1 MADHPLRTI
10 DMQPES
16 RPLDLNDLSR
26 LALTLRAARQPDAI
40 FREVYAVACETL
52 GCKLFTIMSF
62 DAERYEV
69 ERLYTNMP
77 TVYPLGGRKK
87 KRGSAWAGH
96 TLENLKPFRA
106 TDADGIRAAFDDHAV
121 ITGMGLGSILNI
133 PVAYDGRCAG
143 TMNLTHV
150 EGWYT
155 QAHEEAG
162 LVLASFLAA
171 PLVLHQRN
179 SKPKAAPQ
187 PIAGC
192 A

>member
-1 MADHPLRTI
+1 
-10 DMQPES
+10 MQTETRS
-16 RPLDLNDLSR
+16 LELNDLSR
-26 LALTLRAARQPDAI
+26 LALALRVAQQPEVI
-40 FREVYAVACETL
+40 FREVYALACETL

-77 TVYPLGGRKK
+77 TVYPPGGRKK

-96 TLENLKPFRA
+96 TLGNLQPFRA
-106 TDADGIRAAFDDHAV
+106 TDPEGIRAAFDDHAV

-133 PVAYDGRCAG
+133 PVAYDGRCVG

-150 EGWYT
+150 EAWYT
-155 QAHEEAG
+155 QAHEGAG
-162 LVLASFLAA
+162 LLLASFLAA
-171 PLVLHQRN
+171 PLALYQRQA
-179 SKPKAAPQ
+179 KPQAAP
-187 PIAGC
+187 PWRVAGC

>member
-1 MADHPLRTI
+1 
-10 DMQPES
+10 MQSVS
-16 RPLDLNDLSR
+16 RALDLPDVSR
-26 LALTLRAARQPDAI
+26 LARALYSARQPDAI
-40 FREVYAVACETL
+40 FREIYAVACETP

-77 TVYPLGGRKK
+77 TVYPPGGRKK
-87 KRGSAWAGH
+87 KRGSAWSEH
-96 TLENLKPFRA
+96 TLENLLPFRA
-106 TDADGIRAAFDDHAV
+106 TDAAGIRAAFDDHAV

-133 PVAYDGRCAG
+133 PVAYDGQCVG

-155 QAHEEAG
+155 QAHEETG

-171 PLVLHQRN
+171 PLALYLHN
-179 SKPKAAPQ
+179 AKPKTTQ
-187 PIAGC
+187 QVRAGC

>member
-1 MADHPLRTI
+1 
-10 DMQPES
+10 MQPDS
-16 RPLDLNDLSR
+16 RLLDLPDVSR
-26 LALTLRAARQPDAI
+26 LACALRTARQPDAM
-40 FREVYAVACETL
+40 FREIYAVACETL

-62 DAERYEV
+62 DTERYEV

-87 KRGSAWAGH
+87 KRGSAWAEQTIEH
-96 TLENLKPFRA
+96 LMPFRA
-106 TDADGIRAAFDDHAV
+106 TDAAGIRAAFDDHAV

-133 PVAYDGRCAG
+133 PVAYDGQCVG

-162 LVLASFLAA
+162 LQVPSVFFPAPPPFSCLAGA
-171 PLVLHQRN
+171 RN
-179 SKPKAAPQ
+179 GA
-187 PIAGC
+187 
-192 A
+192 

>member
-1 MADHPLRTI
+1 
-10 DMQPES
+10 MQPDS
-16 RPLDLNDLSR
+16 RPLDLPDVSR
-26 LALTLRAARQPDAI
+26 LAHALRTARQPDAM
-40 FREVYAVACETL
+40 FREIYAVACETL

-62 DAERYEV
+62 DTERYEV

-87 KRGSAWAGH
+87 KRGSAWAEH
-96 TLENLKPFRA
+96 TLENLMPFRA
-106 TDADGIRAAFDDHAV
+106 TDAAGIRAAFDDHAV

-133 PVAYDGRCAG
+133 PVAYDGRCVG

-162 LVLASFLAA
+162 LVLASFLVA
-171 PLVLHQRN
+171 PLALYQCCA
-179 SKPKAAPQ
+179 KPKTAPQ
-187 PIAGC
+187 VRAGC